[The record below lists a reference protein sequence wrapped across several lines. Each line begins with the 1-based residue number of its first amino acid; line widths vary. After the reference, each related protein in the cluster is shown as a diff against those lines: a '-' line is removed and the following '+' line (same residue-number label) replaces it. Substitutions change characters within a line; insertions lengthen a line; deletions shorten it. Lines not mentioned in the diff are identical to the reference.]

1 MLTRC
6 PGCQTVFRL
15 TSEQLLARQ
24 GRVRCGSCLH
34 PFNALDHLAESDP
47 KAGQQPSRPQ
57 QRPTAKTSKTPAAP
71 KPASPASSTS
81 AAPVV
86 PETKAGASVVP
97 PPATPSASPKTK
109 PVLAPVIKKAS
120 QRSLSELDFS
130 SSIDTQ
136 SKVPRPAPQWTS
148 SQDFPQLNQSFA
160 ETLVPP
166 APIQTPFAMPVGTLP
181 EVPTPAPASQ
191 PAPKAP
197 TPQPAPKAPTPQ
209 PAPKVP
215 TPIPAPTPQPVPEVP
230 TPAPA
235 PTPQPVQE
243 APTPAPVPQP
253 VPKAPTPAP
262 TPQPVPEVATPAP
275 APTPS
280 PEAPPLTEASLP
292 PQDVPLE
299 PLPQITRS
307 RENQERKRNKPQ
319 EKSPDKPRKRVKPA
333 KPSRLAS
340 TLHTIG
346 KALEEQRTKWG
357 KRRKRVEV
365 APIETV
371 DNEVLSEIFSKFGIE
386 TKIDKIEAEFDAEAK
401 AARTAVR
408 GKSDA
413 TKSSDPPEKSPPSHF
428 DVYGNLD
435 VNARHHKL
443 WTTAVSVLG
452 IILVIQAVFLLRHS
466 IARWV
471 PATRPALV
479 ALCNTFDCAMPL
491 PRDASLIKV
500 EDYSFFRRSNRPDHH
515 IFFYAKVL
523 NDAGFTQ
530 DWPDLKLTFKDSIHQ
545 PLSSRILTPA
555 EWVPPEILAQNV
567 GMAPRSKVNITMEL
581 EVMGTPPRHFDLE
594 FLYPRKTSL

>member
-81 AAPVV
+81 AAPGV
-86 PETKAGASVVP
+86 PETKAGASLVP
-97 PPATPSASPKTK
+97 PPATPKASPKTK

-136 SKVPRPAPQWTS
+136 SKVPRPVPQWTS
-148 SQDFPQLNQSFA
+148 SQDFPQLDQSYA

-166 APIQTPFAMPVGTLP
+166 APVQTPFAIPVSALP
-181 EVPTPAPASQ
+181 E
-191 PAPKAP
+191 AP
-197 TPQPAPKAPTPQ
+197 TP
-209 PAPKVP
+209 V
-215 TPIPAPTPQPVPEVP
+215 PTPQPVPK
-230 TPAPA
+230 A
-235 PTPQPVQE
+235 PTPV
-243 APTPAPVPQP
+243 PTPQP

-262 TPQPVPEVATPAP
+262 TPQPVPEAATPAQTP
-275 APTPS
+275 QPS
-280 PEAPPLTEASLP
+280 PEAPPFTEASLP

-307 RENQERKRNKPQ
+307 RESQERKRVRPQ

-346 KALEEQRTKWG
+346 KALEEQYTKWG
-357 KRRKRVEV
+357 KRRKHVKV

-401 AARTAVR
+401 AARTAAR
-408 GKSDA
+408 SKDDA

-435 VNARHHKL
+435 VHARHHKL
-443 WTTAVSVLG
+443 WTTAVSTLG
-452 IILVIQAVFLLRHS
+452 IILVIQSLFLFRHT

-479 ALCNTFDCAMPL
+479 ALCNTFGCAMPL

-500 EDYSFFRRSNRPDHH
+500 EDYSFFRHASRPDHH
-515 IFFYAKVL
+515 LFFYAKVM

-530 DWPDLKLTFKDSIHQ
+530 GWPDLKLTFKDSIQQ

-567 GMAPRSKVNITMEL
+567 GMAPRSKVSINMEL
-581 EVMGTPPRHFDLE
+581 EVMGIHPRHFDIE
-594 FLYPRKTSL
+594 FFYPGKTSL